1 MATLQ
6 ENVQTIK
13 DSVARMK
20 VALELP
26 ETTPLED
33 LTVKIEEGI
42 SSGAGYG
49 PYKIGKIYGVDV
61 NIPIA
66 QSFTNQTPYAAG
78 VISAV
83 DVSIPTVTN
92 ITNSI
97 YEEV

>member
-33 LTVKIEEGI
+33 LTVTIEEGI
-42 SSGAGYG
+42 SSSAGYG
-49 PYKIGKIYGVDV
+49 PYKVGKIYEVDM
-61 NIPIA
+61 NMPIA
-66 QSFTNQTPYAAG
+66 KSFKNQTPYAVG
-78 VISAV
+78 TISSV
-83 DVSIPTVTN
+83 DIGIPTVTN

>member
-20 VALELP
+20 VALELADA
-26 ETTPLED
+26 TPLED
-33 LTVKIEEGI
+33 LTTKIEEGV
-42 SSGAGYG
+42 SSGVGYG
-49 PYKIGKIYGVDV
+49 PYKVGKIYGTDID
-61 NIPIA
+61 IPIVN
-66 QSFTNQTPYAAG
+66 SFKNQTAY
-78 VISAV
+78 AV
-83 DVSIPTVTN
+83 DSILSVTVSIPTVTN

>member
-33 LTVKIEEGI
+33 LTTKIEEGI
-42 SSGAGYG
+42 GSGAGYG
-49 PYKIGKIYGVDV
+49 PYKIGKIYGITVS
-61 NIPIA
+61 IPTQ
-66 QSFTNQTPYAAG
+66 QSFKNQTPYAVG
-78 VISAV
+78 TISSV
-83 DVSIPTVTN
+83 DISIPTVTN